1 MARPA
6 AGAAQEPGNAGT
18 ACVVLVTCGTAEAA
32 TAIATA
38 LVSERLAACGNI
50 VPGMRSVYRWQGEV
64 QYDAEVLLLL
74 KTVTAL
80 VPSLSARVREL
91 HSYEVPE
98 VLALPIL
105 GGLPAYLAWI
115 EESTTQAEGK

>member
-1 MARPA
+1 MA
-6 AGAAQEPGNAGT
+6 EPSS
-18 ACVVLVTCGTAEAA
+18 ACVVLVTCGNEEAA
-32 TAIATA
+32 TALATA

-50 VPGMRSVYRWQGEV
+50 VPGVRSVYRWQGAV

-80 VPSLSARVREL
+80 VPALSARVREL

-115 EESTTQAEGK
+115 EESTNQAEGR